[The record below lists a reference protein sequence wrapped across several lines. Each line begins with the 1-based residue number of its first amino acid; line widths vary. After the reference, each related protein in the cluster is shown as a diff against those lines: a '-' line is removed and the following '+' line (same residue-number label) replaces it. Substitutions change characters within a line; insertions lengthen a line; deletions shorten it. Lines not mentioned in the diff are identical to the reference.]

1 MFAGVVVRS
10 CCGWSARSLC
20 NQDRQG
26 GEELD
31 SSCRGG
37 GIDRRGERLVGCD
50 RENSQSFERSEIPAM
65 LNKGR

>member
-1 MFAGVVVRS
+1 MVGQPD
-10 CCGWSARSLC
+10 LC
-20 NQDRQG
+20 VIRIG
-26 GEELD
+26 REEK
-31 SSCRGG
+31 SWTAAVGGG